1 MTFIIDFIILHAA
14 SAIHQQRLASGFA
27 VSPEVTMAVL
37 VQDHT
42 DLQLWPT
49 STTVQCLRQAQMLQ
63 DAHSE
68 WQPKAIGERL
78 RGKEREREDE
88 RGGCMWAGRDKQVV
102 PWLSGSN
109 AVSPVC
115 LVWTA
120 ARLNSPLV
128 WRPNTRFTSVYVHK
142 NRKKRTPVIVCMLWK
157 PCWSKSEQSHLH
169 HSLINLNKI
178 Q

>member
-27 VSPEVTMAVL
+27 VSPEVTMAV
-37 VQDHT
+37 
-42 DLQLWPT
+42 WYK
-49 STTVQCLRQAQMLQ
+49 TTRIYSSDPHLPQSSASGRHRCSKMPIQNDSQ
-63 DAHSE
+63 
-68 WQPKAIGERL
+68 KAIGERL
-78 RGKEREREDE
+78 RGKESEREDE

-120 ARLNSPLV
+120 ASLNSPLV
-128 WRPNTRFTSVYVHK
+128 WRPNTRFTSVYVHE
-142 NRKKRTPVIVCMLWK
+142 NRKNKMPVIVCRLWK
-157 PCWSKSEQSHLH
+157 TY
-169 HSLINLNKI
+169 
-178 Q
+178 